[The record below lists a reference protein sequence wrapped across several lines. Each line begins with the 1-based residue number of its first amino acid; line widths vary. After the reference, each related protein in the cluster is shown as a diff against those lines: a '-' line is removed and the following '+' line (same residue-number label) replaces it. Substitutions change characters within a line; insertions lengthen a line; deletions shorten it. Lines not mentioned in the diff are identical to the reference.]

1 MDGICNISGSF
12 CYKCVFALVRWYK
25 LSTGVKTIVCNDKV
39 VLSRNGFN
47 SGTNWYRQSRWYTG
61 TLVKEQP
68 DQVSPLLTMKILDVG
83 CGANKYRGAI
93 GLDYNDKT
101 DADVIHDLGQFPY
114 PFPDNEFD
122 QVVSFHV
129 IEHVPDV
136 MRFVT
141 ELYRIT
147 KPGGKIRFVTPH
159 YTNPDW
165 ASDPTHKNH
174 FNSYSFDTFIPEKRN
189 FKFYTDVNLKPV
201 KRFAGLAN
209 LWKSLGI
216 EWLVNLDHRRPGM
229 RFIRQ
234 FWEHYLCT
242 VIRGKEM
249 DFEFEVVKDP
259 TAANS

>member
-1 MDGICNISGSF
+1 VGQQRDKPGQTPKIVDGL
-12 CYKCVFALVRWYK
+12 ADRR
-25 LSTGVKTIVCNDKV
+25 LSAIP
-39 VLSRNGFN
+39 SN
-47 SGTNWYRQSRWYTG
+47 S
-61 TLVKEQP
+61 
-68 DQVSPLLTMKILDVG
+68 MKILDVG
-83 CGANKYRGAI
+83 CGANKFPGAI
-93 GLDYNDKT
+93 GLDYNEKT

-114 PFPDNEFD
+114 PFPDSEFD
-122 QVVSFHV
+122 MVVSFHV

-136 MRFVT
+136 MGFVT
-141 ELYRIT
+141 ELFRIT

-242 VIRGKEM
+242 IMRGKEM
-249 DFEFEVVKDP
+249 DFEFEVIKDKA
-259 TAANS
+259 AANS